1 MSRTTKA
8 TLALVVACAVSISCW
23 VHVAM
28 PKREKIPMDDQSR
41 VEFVDV
47 EGASENSRIIAEL
60 QKSVDILDKS
70 VAEALERAEYRV
82 RNIRFVP
89 VVVTAYN
96 PVVAQT
102 DSTPTITA
110 SNKRVRP
117 GIVALSRDLEKEFGF
132 KFGDTVVIEDH
143 GSFVFEDRMNKRWT
157 RRVDILMFSW
167 EDARKFGAQRSFLV
181 VSY

>member
-1 MSRTTKA
+1 MNGT
-8 TLALVVACAVSISCW
+8 
-23 VHVAM
+23 
-28 PKREKIPMDDQSR
+28 EKIILIIAAAAAVTLLSWSFMAVPEMQNMLMDHHNPG
-41 VEFVDV
+41 EFV
-47 EGASENSRIIAEL
+47 GAEQGSENSRIIAEL
-60 QKSVDILDKS
+60 HKSVDILDKS

-96 PVVAQT
+96 PVVTQT